1 MLVNR
6 GQRQINV
13 ISETQVGREV
23 SVNNDQ
29 DIYEL

>member
-13 ISETQVGREV
+13 TSETQIGREV
-23 SVNNDQ
+23 PVNNDQ